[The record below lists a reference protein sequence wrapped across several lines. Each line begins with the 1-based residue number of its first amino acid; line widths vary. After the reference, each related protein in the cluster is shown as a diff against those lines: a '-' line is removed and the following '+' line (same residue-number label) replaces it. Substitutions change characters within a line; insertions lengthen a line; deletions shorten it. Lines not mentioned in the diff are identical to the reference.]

1 MTSPLTVLAPAKT
14 NLVLT
19 IEGRRPDG
27 FHELHTV
34 FQALDVFDRLT
45 LTPRDDAEIVLTCTE
60 PTIPTDGTN
69 LVVRALTLLRER
81 TGLDRGADL
90 RLEKAIPHGAGLG
103 GGSSD
108 AAAALV
114 AANDAF
120 DLGLGLD
127 ELETLGG
134 ELGSDVAFFVRGGTQ
149 QGTGRG
155 EILTP
160 AGPLTVGAFLVV
172 WPGVVLSTAD
182 VYGRGD
188 FGLTPDPDPR
198 RVLALGMTREDPEGV
213 ARGMWNALERPA
225 FSLHP
230 SLAELKGQ
238 ILGHDAL
245 AAFLSGSGSAI
256 VGYFED
262 RVSAEAAR
270 AAMAASHPSSFVALP
285 SSSGVRRDPR

>member
-1 MTSPLTVLAPAKT
+1 MTAYLAPAKT

-27 FHELHTV
+27 FHELRTV
-34 FQALDVFDRLT
+34 FQALDLHDRLT
-45 LTPRDDAEIVLTCTE
+45 LTPRDDGEIVLTCTE

-69 LVVRALTLLRER
+69 LVVRALTLLRDR

-90 RLEKAIPHGAGLG
+90 HLEKAIPHGAGLG
-103 GGSSD
+103 GGSAD

-120 DLGLGLD
+120 GLGLGPED
-127 ELETLGG
+127 LERLGG

-149 QGTGRG
+149 EGTGRG
-155 EILTP
+155 EILAPT
-160 AGPLTVGAFLVV
+160 GPLTVGAFLVV
-172 WPGVVLSTAD
+172 WPEVVLSTAH
-182 VYGRGD
+182 VYGTGG
-188 FGLTPDPDPR
+188 FGLTPDPDPHTL
-198 RVLALGMTREDPEGV
+198 LALGMTREDPEGV

-238 ILGHDAL
+238 ILGHEAL
-245 AAFLSGSGSAI
+245 AAFLSGSGSAV
-256 VGYFED
+256 VGYFRD
-262 RVSAEAAR
+262 RHAAGR
-270 AAMAASHPSSFVALP
+270 ARDALAGAFPRSFVALP
-285 SSSGVRRDPR
+285 SSSGIRRDPR